1 MNSNSK
7 SKNFRKELW
16 IPENLD
22 IDEIIKTNYSAYM
35 NSNLKK
41 EKLLY
46 VIDAL
51 IKSRANSWRELNESD
66 SKFAPLSSVLL
77 DLVIHN
83 YKQYLDFLMQAGVIQ
98 SDYYYVVGEKCKGYC
113 FAEEYTGKKLI
124 PIETTDYGL
133 HRGIGRLKEESSKK
147 LKESIRGYSYL
158 TGWWDTGNLKIDTK
172 AAFEWID
179 RYKIERTSE
188 VPENSDDRENQLK
201 NIIDTCEDFKMQVR
215 GINEGWLKYGFSGKG
230 HRFYNPI
237 SNLKK
242 ELRNY
247 LTYEG
252 KGLVSI
258 DIKNSQ
264 PYFSILLH
272 QVAFWEAIRA
282 KKSRIR
288 GIEEIGGVVNVG
300 IDDIIMLLKT
310 PETQSYQRYQNQAFL
325 RLVVEGKLY
334 EYIQRNFSSLYPD
347 RFNNR
352 ENTKK
357 EVMRIFYSDP
367 KKDSIPFYE
376 PCCWFGQHFPVTYE
390 LFRIIKA
397 SDYTLLPVLL
407 QRIESFIV
415 IDTICKKIS
424 KSYPAIPLFTIH
436 DSIVTMEENRAI
448 VEAIMREEL
457 KAFVGHEPTLA
468 VEVLSPSRWKP
479 VVGYEGYYEI
489 SQEGEVRGIERLVP
503 TMQGKRTIK
512 SHLLTTRINNDGYVE
527 IRLCR
532 DGKTK
537 TTFLHILLAK
547 AFIPNPQ
554 NKPEVNHKDG
564 NKTNNELSN
573 LEWVTHAE
581 NMQHAFTK
589 QLWKVP
595 DVSKRKLVDECNGK
609 TFDSIKEAAV
619 YYGLNHSTLRNRLRT
634 RSKRSECLKY
644 L

>member
-7 SKNFRKELW
+7 SINFRRELW
-16 IPENLD
+16 IPENLG
-22 IDEIIKTNYSAYM
+22 IDEIIEANRTANMS
-35 NSNLKK
+35 SNLKD

-98 SDYYYVVGEKCKGYC
+98 SDNCYVVGEKCKGYC
-113 FAEEYTGKKLI
+113 FTEEYTGKELI
-124 PIETTDYGL
+124 PIEVADYGL
-133 HRGIGRLKEESSKK
+133 YRGIGRLKKESSKK
-147 LKESIRGYSYL
+147 LKASIRGYSYL

-179 RYKIERTSE
+179 GYKRERADEIPADSY
-188 VPENSDDRENQLK
+188 DREGRLK

-247 LTYEG
+247 LTYDG

-272 QVAFWEAIRA
+272 QIAFWEAIRA

-288 GIEEIGGVVNVG
+288 GIREIKEIEGIGKVG
-300 IDDIIMLLKT
+300 IDNIITLLKT
-310 PETQSYQRYQNQAFL
+310 SETQSYQGSQIQEFL

-334 EYIQRNFSSLYPD
+334 EYIQENFRLLYPD
-347 RFNNR
+347 RFYNR

-357 EVMRIFYSDP
+357 EVMRIFYSNP

-376 PCCWFGQHFPVTYE
+376 PCCWFGEHFPITYE
-390 LFRIIKA
+390 LFKTIKA

-415 IDTICKKIS
+415 IDTICKKIN
-424 KSYPAIPLFTIH
+424 KSHPTIPLFTIH
-436 DSIVTMEENRAI
+436 DSIVTTEESRAI

-457 KAFVGHEPTLA
+457 KAFVGHEPTLS
-468 VEVLSPSRWKP
+468 VEALSPCKWKP
-479 VVGYEGYYEI
+479 VVGYEGYYGI
-489 SQEGEVRGIERLVP
+489 SDTGEVRSIKRKVP
-503 TMQGKRTIK
+503 TANGLRTIANRK
-512 SHLLTTRINNDGYVE
+512 MGTRVNNCGYTD
-527 IRLCR
+527 IRLSSA
-532 DGKTK
+532 GKTK

-547 AFIPNPQ
+547 AFIPNPE

-564 NKTNNELSN
+564 NKANNALSN
-573 LEWVTHAE
+573 LEWVTHSE
-581 NMQHAFTK
+581 NMFHANK
-589 QLWKVP
+589 IGLY
-595 DVSKRKLVDECNGK
+595 KRA
-609 TFDSIKEAAV
+609 S
-619 YYGLNHSTLRNRLRT
+619 
-634 RSKRSECLKY
+634 
-644 L
+644 